1 MSLKLDIAKAYDRVE
16 WDFLRVVKI
25 IIIWYN
31 LQAQS
36 NLIWDLSFIELYNY
50 MKFKY
55 KKFKI

>member
-1 MSLKLDIAKAYDRVE
+1 MSLKLDIAKAYDLVE
-16 WDFLRVVKI
+16 WDFLRAVKI